1 MPMKLTPTFLLSRL
15 LEQDTIKNIMIYI
28 LFLTNINKLPKTI
41 NLINTNF
48 RITKSKVF
56 GTFYKIIILSIFSL
70 NSLILNAND
79 LSGLNRLIF
88 KFNDLLSSNEDFNN
102 TDSVKL
108 IGISTL
114 NNNRLIILEINK
126 STFEIR
132 VNEEKKG
139 YKLIEIDGSNAI
151 IEKDNKKY
159 NLKLGAKPININVKN
174 SVFKSNLKSKN
185 TPNNIINDSI
195 ILNENNNYQKD
206 LKKQIENINFTK
218 FERSIVDELVKEI
231 GRSTTGRLGVKIPS
245 KIVGQDVRQ
254 LGLKDDD
261 VILTINNIPIG
272 NVNDVYKLYKDDTIK
287 TYYVEIKRDNKL
299 RMIEWYK

>member
-1 MPMKLTPTFLLSRL
+1 MPMKLTPAFLLSRL
-15 LEQDTIKNIMIYI
+15 LEQDTIKKIMIYK
-28 LFLTNINKLPKTI
+28 LFLTNINKLLKTI
-41 NLINTNF
+41 NLINTKF

-56 GTFYKIIILSIFSL
+56 STFFKIIILSIFSL

-88 KFNDLLSSNEDFNN
+88 KFNDLISSNEDFNN
-102 TDSVKL
+102 TDRVKL

-114 NNNRLIILEINK
+114 NNRLIILEINK

-151 IEKDNKKY
+151 IEKNNKNY

-174 SVFKSNLKSKN
+174 SVFKSNLKSKK
-185 TPNNIINDSI
+185 TPDNIINDSI
-195 ILNENNNYQKD
+195 ILNENNNYQQD

-218 FERSIVDELVKEI
+218 FERRIVDELVREI

>member
-1 MPMKLTPTFLLSRL
+1 MKLTPTFLLSRL
-15 LEQDTIKNIMIYI
+15 LEQDTIKKNMIYI

-56 GTFYKIIILSIFSL
+56 GNFFKIIILSIFSL

-88 KFNDLLSSNEDFNN
+88 KFNDLLSSNEDLNN

-114 NNNRLIILEINK
+114 NNRLIILEINK

-132 VNEEKKG
+132 VNEEKNG

-159 NLKLGAKPININVKN
+159 NLKLGAKPININVIN

>member
-1 MPMKLTPTFLLSRL
+1 MKLTPAFLLSRL
-15 LEQDTIKNIMIYI
+15 LEQDTIKKIMIYI
-28 LFLTNINKLPKTI
+28 LFLTNINKLLKTI
-41 NLINTNF
+41 NLINTKF

-56 GTFYKIIILSIFSL
+56 GTFFKIIILSIFSL

-114 NNNRLIILEINK
+114 NNRLIILEINK

-139 YKLIEIDGSNAI
+139 YKLIEIDGSIAI
-151 IEKDNKKY
+151 IEKNNKKY

-174 SVFKSNLKSKN
+174 SVFKSNLRSKN

>member
-1 MPMKLTPTFLLSRL
+1 MKLTPTFLLSRL
-15 LEQDTIKNIMIYI
+15 LEQDTIKKIMIYI
-28 LFLTNINKLPKTI
+28 LFLININKLLKTI

-56 GTFYKIIILSIFSL
+56 GTFFKIIIFLIFSL

-114 NNNRLIILEINK
+114 NNRLIILEINK

-151 IEKDNKKY
+151 IEKNNKKY

-174 SVFKSNLKSKN
+174 SVFKSNLRSKN
-185 TPNNIINDSI
+185 TPDNIINDSI

-272 NVNDVYKLYKDDTIK
+272 NVKDVYKLYKDDTIK

>member
-15 LEQDTIKNIMIYI
+15 LEQDTIKKIMIYI

-88 KFNDLLSSNEDFNN
+88 KFNDLLSSNEDSNN

-114 NNNRLIILEINK
+114 NNRLIILEINK

-151 IEKDNKKY
+151 IEKNNKKY

-174 SVFKSNLKSKN
+174 SVFKSNLRSKN
-185 TPNNIINDSI
+185 TPDNIINDSI

-218 FERSIVDELVKEI
+218 FERSIGDELVKEI

>member
-1 MPMKLTPTFLLSRL
+1 MKLTPTFLLSRL
-15 LEQDTIKNIMIYI
+15 LEQDTIKKIMIYI
-28 LFLTNINKLPKTI
+28 LFLTNINKLSKTI

-56 GTFYKIIILSIFSL
+56 GTFFKIIILSIFSL

-88 KFNDLLSSNEDFNN
+88 KFNDLLSSNEDLNN

-114 NNNRLIILEINK
+114 NNRLIILEINK

-132 VNEEKKG
+132 VNEEKNG

-159 NLKLGAKPININVKN
+159 NLKLGAKPININVIN
-174 SVFKSNLKSKN
+174 SVFKSNLRSKN
-185 TPNNIINDSI
+185 TPDNIINDSI

-218 FERSIVDELVKEI
+218 FEKSIVDELVKEI

>member
-1 MPMKLTPTFLLSRL
+1 MKLTPTFLLSRL
-15 LEQDTIKNIMIYI
+15 LEQDTIKKIMIYI
-28 LFLTNINKLPKTI
+28 LFLTNINKLLKTI

-56 GTFYKIIILSIFSL
+56 GTFFKIIILSIFSL

-114 NNNRLIILEINK
+114 NNRLIILEINK
-126 STFEIR
+126 SIFEIR

-151 IEKDNKKY
+151 IEKNNKKY

-174 SVFKSNLKSKN
+174 SVFKSNLRSKN
-185 TPNNIINDSI
+185 TPDNIINDSI
-195 ILNENNNYQKD
+195 ILNENNNFQKD

>member
-1 MPMKLTPTFLLSRL
+1 MKLTPTFLLSRL
-15 LEQDTIKNIMIYI
+15 LEQDTIKKIMIYI

-41 NLINTNF
+41 NLINTNL

-56 GTFYKIIILSIFSL
+56 GTFFKIIILSIFSL

-114 NNNRLIILEINK
+114 NNRLIILEINK

-151 IEKDNKKY
+151 IEKNNKKY

-174 SVFKSNLKSKN
+174 SVFKSNLRSKN
-185 TPNNIINDSI
+185 TPDNIINDSI
-195 ILNENNNYQKD
+195 ILNENNNFQKD

>member
-1 MPMKLTPTFLLSRL
+1 MKLTPTFLLSRL
-15 LEQDTIKNIMIYI
+15 LEQDTIKKIMIYI
-28 LFLTNINKLPKTI
+28 LFLTNINKLSKTI

-56 GTFYKIIILSIFSL
+56 GTFFKIIILSIFSL

-88 KFNDLLSSNEDFNN
+88 KFNDLLSSNEDLNN

-114 NNNRLIILEINK
+114 NNRLIILEINK

-132 VNEEKKG
+132 VNEEKNG

-174 SVFKSNLKSKN
+174 SVFKSNLRSKN

-218 FERSIVDELVKEI
+218 FEKSIVDELVKEI

>member
-1 MPMKLTPTFLLSRL
+1 MKLTPTFLLSRL
-15 LEQDTIKNIMIYI
+15 LEQDTIKKIMIYI
-28 LFLTNINKLPKTI
+28 LFLTNINKLSKTI

-56 GTFYKIIILSIFSL
+56 GTFFKIIILSIFSL

-114 NNNRLIILEINK
+114 NNRLIILEINK

-151 IEKDNKKY
+151 IEKNNKKY
-159 NLKLGAKPININVKN
+159 NLKLGAKPINISVEN
-174 SVFKSNLKSKN
+174 SVFKSNLRSKN
-185 TPNNIINDSI
+185 TPDNIINDSI
-195 ILNENNNYQKD
+195 ILNENNNFQKD

>member
-1 MPMKLTPTFLLSRL
+1 MKLTPAFLLSRL
-15 LEQDTIKNIMIYI
+15 LEQDTIKKIMIYK
-28 LFLTNINKLPKTI
+28 LFLTNINKLLKTI
-41 NLINTNF
+41 NLINTEF

-56 GTFYKIIILSIFSL
+56 STFFKIIILSIFSL

-102 TDSVKL
+102 TDRVKL

-114 NNNRLIILEINK
+114 NNRLIILEINK

-151 IEKDNKKY
+151 IEKNNKNY

-185 TPNNIINDSI
+185 TPDNIINDSI
-195 ILNENNNYQKD
+195 ILNENNNYQQD

-218 FERSIVDELVKEI
+218 FERRIVDELVREI

>member
-1 MPMKLTPTFLLSRL
+1 MKLTPTFLLSRL

-56 GTFYKIIILSIFSL
+56 GTFFKIIILSIFSL

-88 KFNDLLSSNEDFNN
+88 KFNDLLSSNEDLNN

-108 IGISTL
+108 IGISTF
-114 NNNRLIILEINK
+114 NNRLIILEINK

-151 IEKDNKKY
+151 IEKNNKKY
-159 NLKLGAKPININVKN
+159 NLKLGAKPININVEN
-174 SVFKSNLKSKN
+174 SVFKSNLRSKN
-185 TPNNIINDSI
+185 TPDNIINDSI
-195 ILNENNNYQKD
+195 ILNENNNFQKD

>member
-1 MPMKLTPTFLLSRL
+1 
-15 LEQDTIKNIMIYI
+15 MIYI

-88 KFNDLLSSNEDFNN
+88 EFNDLLSSNEDFNN

-114 NNNRLIILEINK
+114 NNRLIILEINK

-151 IEKDNKKY
+151 IEKNNKKY
-159 NLKLGAKPININVKN
+159 NLKLGAKPININVEN
-174 SVFKSNLKSKN
+174 SVFKSNLRSKN
-185 TPNNIINDSI
+185 TPDNIIDDSI
-195 ILNENNNYQKD
+195 ILNENNNFQKD
-206 LKKQIENINFTK
+206 LKKQIENINFTN

>member
-1 MPMKLTPTFLLSRL
+1 MKLTPTFLLSRL
-15 LEQDTIKNIMIYI
+15 LEQDTIKKIMIYI
-28 LFLTNINKLPKTI
+28 LFLTNINKLSKTI

-56 GTFYKIIILSIFSL
+56 GTFFKIIILSIFSL

-88 KFNDLLSSNEDFNN
+88 KFNDLLSSNEDLNN

-114 NNNRLIILEINK
+114 NNRLIILEINK

-132 VNEEKKG
+132 VNEEKNG

-159 NLKLGAKPININVKN
+159 NLKLGAKPININVIN
-174 SVFKSNLKSKN
+174 SVFKSNLRSKN

-218 FERSIVDELVKEI
+218 FERGIVDELVKEI

>member
-1 MPMKLTPTFLLSRL
+1 MKLTPAFLLSRL
-15 LEQDTIKNIMIYI
+15 LEQDTIKKIMIYK
-28 LFLTNINKLPKTI
+28 LFLTNINKLLKTI
-41 NLINTNF
+41 NLINTKF

-56 GTFYKIIILSIFSL
+56 STFFKIIILSIFSL

-102 TDSVKL
+102 TDRVKL

-114 NNNRLIILEINK
+114 NNRLIILEINK

-151 IEKDNKKY
+151 IEKNNKNY

-185 TPNNIINDSI
+185 TPDNIINDSI
-195 ILNENNNYQKD
+195 ILNENNNYQQD

-218 FERSIVDELVKEI
+218 FERRIVDELVREI

>member
-1 MPMKLTPTFLLSRL
+1 MKLTPTFLLSRL
-15 LEQDTIKNIMIYI
+15 LEQDTNKKIMIYI

-41 NLINTNF
+41 ILINTNF

-56 GTFYKIIILSIFSL
+56 GTFFKIIILSIFSL

-114 NNNRLIILEINK
+114 NNRLIILEINK

-151 IEKDNKKY
+151 IEKNNKKY
-159 NLKLGAKPININVKN
+159 NLKLGAKPININVEN
-174 SVFKSNLKSKN
+174 SVFKSNLRSKN
-185 TPNNIINDSI
+185 TPDNIINDSI
-195 ILNENNNYQKD
+195 ILNENNNFQKD

>member
-1 MPMKLTPTFLLSRL
+1 MKLTPTFLLSRL
-15 LEQDTIKNIMIYI
+15 LEQDTIKKIMIYI

-41 NLINTNF
+41 NLINTKF

-56 GTFYKIIILSIFSL
+56 STFFKIIILSIFSL

-114 NNNRLIILEINK
+114 NNRLIILEINK

-139 YKLIEIDGSNAI
+139 YRLVEIDGSNAI

-159 NLKLGAKPININVKN
+159 NLKLGAKPTNINVKN

>member
-1 MPMKLTPTFLLSRL
+1 MKLTPTFLLSRL
-15 LEQDTIKNIMIYI
+15 LEQDTIKKIMIYI
-28 LFLTNINKLPKTI
+28 LFLTNINRLLKTI

-56 GTFYKIIILSIFSL
+56 GTFFKIIILSIFSL

-114 NNNRLIILEINK
+114 NNRLIILEINK

-151 IEKDNKKY
+151 IEKNNKKY
-159 NLKLGAKPININVKN
+159 NLKLGAKPININVEN
-174 SVFKSNLKSKN
+174 SVFKSNLRSKN
-185 TPNNIINDSI
+185 TPDNIINDSI

>member
-15 LEQDTIKNIMIYI
+15 LEQDTIKKIMIYI
-28 LFLTNINKLPKTI
+28 LFLTNINKLLKTI

-56 GTFYKIIILSIFSL
+56 GTFFKIIILSIFSL

-114 NNNRLIILEINK
+114 NNRLIILEINK

-151 IEKDNKKY
+151 IEKNNKKY

-174 SVFKSNLKSKN
+174 SVFKSNLRSKN
-185 TPNNIINDSI
+185 TPDNIINDSI

>member
-1 MPMKLTPTFLLSRL
+1 MKLTPTFLLSRL
-15 LEQDTIKNIMIYI
+15 LEQDTIKKIMIYI
-28 LFLTNINKLPKTI
+28 LFLTNINKLPKTL
-41 NLINTNF
+41 NLINTNL

-56 GTFYKIIILSIFSL
+56 GTFFKIIILSIFSL

-88 KFNDLLSSNEDFNN
+88 KFNDLLSSNEDLNN

-108 IGISTL
+108 IGISTF
-114 NNNRLIILEINK
+114 NNRLIILEINK

-151 IEKDNKKY
+151 IEKNNKKY
-159 NLKLGAKPININVKN
+159 NLKLGAKPININVEN
-174 SVFKSNLKSKN
+174 SVFKSNLRSKN
-185 TPNNIINDSI
+185 TPDNIINDSI
-195 ILNENNNYQKD
+195 ILNENNNFQKD

>member
-1 MPMKLTPTFLLSRL
+1 MKLTPTFLLSRL
-15 LEQDTIKNIMIYI
+15 LEQDTIKKIMIYI
-28 LFLTNINKLPKTI
+28 LFLTNINKLFKTI

-56 GTFYKIIILSIFSL
+56 GNFFKIIILSIFSL

-108 IGISTL
+108 IGISTF
-114 NNNRLIILEINK
+114 NNRLIILEINK

>member
-1 MPMKLTPTFLLSRL
+1 MKLTPTFLLSRL
-15 LEQDTIKNIMIYI
+15 LEQDTIKKIMIYI
-28 LFLTNINKLPKTI
+28 LFLTNINKLFKTI

-56 GTFYKIIILSIFSL
+56 GTFFKIIILSIFSL
-70 NSLILNAND
+70 NSSILNAND

-108 IGISTL
+108 IGISTF
-114 NNNRLIILEINK
+114 NNRLIILEINK

-218 FERSIVDELVKEI
+218 FERSIVDGLVKEI

>member
-1 MPMKLTPTFLLSRL
+1 MKLTPTFLLSRL
-15 LEQDTIKNIMIYI
+15 LEQDTIKKIMIYI
-28 LFLTNINKLPKTI
+28 LFLTNINKLLKTI

-56 GTFYKIIILSIFSL
+56 GTFFKIIILSIFSL

-108 IGISTL
+108 IGISTF
-114 NNNRLIILEINK
+114 NNRLIILEINK

-139 YKLIEIDGSNAI
+139 YKLIEINGSNAI
-151 IEKDNKKY
+151 IEKNNKKY

-185 TPNNIINDSI
+185 TPDNIINESI

-206 LKKQIENINFTK
+206 LKKQLKNINFTK
-218 FERSIVDELVKEI
+218 FERRIVDELVREI

-245 KIVGQDVRQ
+245 KIVGQDVRK
-254 LGLKDDD
+254 LGLKDGD

>member
-1 MPMKLTPTFLLSRL
+1 MKLTPTFLLSRL
-15 LEQDTIKNIMIYI
+15 LEQDTIKKIMIYI
-28 LFLTNINKLPKTI
+28 LFLTNINKLLKTI

-56 GTFYKIIILSIFSL
+56 GTFFKIIIFSIFSL

-102 TDSVKL
+102 TDRVKL

-114 NNNRLIILEINK
+114 NNRLIILEINK

-151 IEKDNKKY
+151 IEKNNKNY

-185 TPNNIINDSI
+185 TPDNIINETI

-206 LKKQIENINFTK
+206 LKKQLKNINFTK
-218 FERSIVDELVKEI
+218 FERRIVDELVREI

-254 LGLKDDD
+254 LGLKDGD

>member
-1 MPMKLTPTFLLSRL
+1 MKLTPTFLLSRL
-15 LEQDTIKNIMIYI
+15 LEQDTIKKNMIYI

-56 GTFYKIIILSIFSL
+56 GTFFKIIILSIFSL

-88 KFNDLLSSNEDFNN
+88 KFNDLLSSNEDFTN

-114 NNNRLIILEINK
+114 NNRLIILEINK

-139 YKLIEIDGSNAI
+139 YKLIGIDGSNAI
-151 IEKDNKKY
+151 IEKNNKKY
-159 NLKLGAKPININVKN
+159 NLKLGAKPININVEN
-174 SVFKSNLKSKN
+174 SVFKSNLRSKN
-185 TPNNIINDSI
+185 TPDNIIGDSI
-195 ILNENNNYQKD
+195 ILNENNNFQKD
-206 LKKQIENINFTK
+206 LKKQIKNINFTK

>member
-1 MPMKLTPTFLLSRL
+1 MKLTPTFLLSRL
-15 LEQDTIKNIMIYI
+15 LEQDTIKKNMIYI

-56 GTFYKIIILSIFSL
+56 GNFFKIIILSIFSL

-88 KFNDLLSSNEDFNN
+88 KFNDLLSSNEDLNN

-114 NNNRLIILEINK
+114 NNRLIILEINK

-132 VNEEKKG
+132 VNEEKNG

-159 NLKLGAKPININVKN
+159 NLKLGAKPININVIN

-218 FERSIVDELVKEI
+218 FEKSIVDELVKEI

>member
-1 MPMKLTPTFLLSRL
+1 MKLTPTFLLSRL
-15 LEQDTIKNIMIYI
+15 LEQDTIKKNMIYI

-56 GTFYKIIILSIFSL
+56 GNFFKIIILSIFSL

-88 KFNDLLSSNEDFNN
+88 KFNDLLSSNEDLNN

-114 NNNRLIILEINK
+114 NNRLIILEINK

-132 VNEEKKG
+132 VNEEKNG

-159 NLKLGAKPININVKN
+159 NLKLGAKPININVIN

-195 ILNENNNYQKD
+195 ILNENNNFQKD

-218 FERSIVDELVKEI
+218 FERGIVDELVKEI

>member
-1 MPMKLTPTFLLSRL
+1 MKLTPTFLLSRL
-15 LEQDTIKNIMIYI
+15 LEQDTIKKIMIYI

-41 NLINTNF
+41 NLINTNL

-56 GTFYKIIILSIFSL
+56 GTFFKIIILSIFSL

-88 KFNDLLSSNEDFNN
+88 KFNDLLSSNEDLNN

-108 IGISTL
+108 IGISTF
-114 NNNRLIILEINK
+114 NNRLIILEINK

-151 IEKDNKKY
+151 IEKNNKKY
-159 NLKLGAKPININVKN
+159 NLKLGAKPINISVEN
-174 SVFKSNLKSKN
+174 SVFKSNLRSKN
-185 TPNNIINDSI
+185 TPDNIINDSI
-195 ILNENNNYQKD
+195 ILNENNNFQKD

>member
-1 MPMKLTPTFLLSRL
+1 MKLTPTFLLSRL
-15 LEQDTIKNIMIYI
+15 LEQDTIKKIMIYI
-28 LFLTNINKLPKTI
+28 LFLTNINKLFKTI

-56 GTFYKIIILSIFSL
+56 DTFFKIIILSIFSL

-108 IGISTL
+108 IGISTF
-114 NNNRLIILEINK
+114 NNRLIILEINK

-218 FERSIVDELVKEI
+218 FERSIVDGLVKEI

>member
-1 MPMKLTPTFLLSRL
+1 MKLTPTFLLSRL
-15 LEQDTIKNIMIYI
+15 LEQDIIKKIMIYI
-28 LFLTNINKLPKTI
+28 LFLTNINKLLKTI
-41 NLINTNF
+41 NLISTNL
-48 RITKSKVF
+48 RITKTKVF
-56 GTFYKIIILSIFSL
+56 ITFFKIIIFSIFSL

-102 TDSVKL
+102 TDRVKL

-114 NNNRLIILEINK
+114 NNRLIILEINK

-151 IEKDNKKY
+151 IEKNNKKY

-174 SVFKSNLKSKN
+174 SVFKSNLRSKN
-185 TPNNIINDSI
+185 TPDNIINDSI

-206 LKKQIENINFTK
+206 LKKQLKNINFTK
-218 FERSIVDELVKEI
+218 FERRIVDELVREI